1 MHMKMFPKTW
11 VIFPL
16 VFVLSGA
23 ILFYA
28 FRDQFKSP
36 EQLYLEAHDAG
47 PNRAVQLYERLAEK
61 EPIIQEYTRLWAA
74 EETLHDPDTFDEL
87 RSITASHPLS
97 PAAYHAYIVI
107 ARQNADLYPF
117 VTESAYR
124 QALEL
129 DDNPALRLELARF
142 LEENGDLDKAYIE
155 YRNLLKDVPDS
166 FEGMRRTGQNPVLVA
181 QDLIKATYF
190 SDALEM
196 LQDKDHPNEALLNA
210 KALFGLQRYEE
221 AQVAYNE
228 WLGKNPDDTSG
239 QMGLASVYVQLGRIG
254 DAKEIYEEINTN
266 DSLLE
271 LARLSEVEDPD
282 LALAYYLESPF
293 PVAWWNATWIL
304 EEQGRL
310 EEALP
315 LYRKIAEAG
324 TYYSDDAAYRLYILS
339 TRLGDDETRSEARS
353 LLEMN
358 GPNWLKHRIAESDLE
373 IDNDSKIDPVGE
385 PVFAKVELLDS
396 LGRQDL
402 ADAELLFAAKFLD
415 DPFLK
420 STFLEELQSRGDIAE
435 SHTIAEAYIESNPNA
450 PVNFWRLSYPM
461 PYQEIVKSAAEEF
474 GVDPLLIW
482 AVMRVESRYDPDAMS
497 YVGARGL
504 MQIMPST
511 QDWIAEQ
518 MEIELQ
524 PGDAYKP
531 EENIRMGSWYLKY
544 LLDYFNDDLEL
555 AIMAYNGGFANVEK
569 WGADPLVSNLE
580 DLIRWIWFGETREYL
595 EKVMLDYL
603 IYQELSSEELGL

>member
-1 MHMKMFPKTW
+1 MHMKISPKVW
-11 VIFPL
+11 VIFTL
-16 VFVLSGA
+16 VFILSGA

-36 EQLYLEAHDAG
+36 EQLYLEAQKAD
-47 PNRAVQLYERLAEK
+47 PKRAVQLYERLAEK
-61 EPIIQEYTRLWAA
+61 EPIIQEYTQLWAA

-97 PAAYHAYIVI
+97 PAAYQAYIVI
-107 ARQNADLYPF
+107 ARQNADLDPF

-129 DDNPALRLELARF
+129 DNDLALRFELARF

-155 YRNLLKDVPDS
+155 YRNLLNDVPDS

-181 QDLIKATYF
+181 QDLIEATYF

-196 LQDKDHPNEALLNA
+196 LQDKDHPNGILLNA

-221 AQVAYNE
+221 AEVAYNE
-228 WLGKNPDDTSG
+228 WLDKNPDDISA
-239 QMGLASVYVQLGRIG
+239 QMGLASVYVQLGRTG

-271 LARLSEVEDPD
+271 LARLSEVDDPD
-282 LALAYYLESPF
+282 LALGLYLESPF

-315 LYRKIAEAG
+315 LYRQIAEAG

-339 TRLGDDETRSEARS
+339 TKLGDDETRSEAGS
-353 LLEMN
+353 LFEMI
-358 GPNWLKHRIAESDLE
+358 GPNWLENRIADSEFV
-373 IDNDSKIDPVGE
+373 IDNDTKIDPVGE

-402 ADAELLFAAKFLD
+402 SDAELLFAAKFLD

-435 SHTIAEAYIESNPNA
+435 SQAIAEAYIESNPNA

-461 PYQEIVKSAAEEF
+461 PFQEIVNSAAEEF

-482 AVMRVESRYDPDAMS
+482 AVMRVESRYDPDAIS

-511 QDWIAEQ
+511 QDWITEQ

-544 LLDYFNDDLEL
+544 LLDYFNDDIEL
-555 AIMAYNGGFANVEK
+555 ALMAYNGGFANVEQ
-569 WGADPLVSNLE
+569 WQADPLVSTRE
-580 DLIRWIWFGETREYL
+580 DLIRWTWFGETREYL
-595 EKVMLDYL
+595 QKVMLDYL
-603 IYQELSSEELGL
+603 VYQELSSEELGL

>member
-1 MHMKMFPKTW
+1 MKMSPKAW
-11 VIFPL
+11 VIFTI

-23 ILFYA
+23 ILFYT
-28 FRDQFKSP
+28 FRDQFKSS
-36 EQLYLEAHDAG
+36 EQLYMEAQNAD
-47 PNRAVQLYERLAEK
+47 PKRAVQLYERLAEK
-61 EPIIQEYTRLWAA
+61 EPIIQEYTQLWAA

-97 PAAYHAYIVI
+97 PVAYHAYIVI
-107 ARQNADLYPF
+107 ARKNADLDPYI
-117 VTESAYR
+117 TESAYR

-142 LEENGDLDKAYIE
+142 LEENGYLDKAYIE
-155 YRNLLKDVPDS
+155 YLNLLKDMPDS
-166 FEGMRRTGQNPVLVA
+166 FEGMRRTGQNQELVA

-196 LQDKDHPNEALLNA
+196 LQGEDHPNEALLNA

-221 AQVAYNE
+221 AQVAYSE
-228 WLGKNPDDTSG
+228 WLGKNPDDISG
-239 QMGLASVYVQLGRIG
+239 QMGLASVYVQLGRTG
-254 DAKEIYEEINTN
+254 EAKEIYEEINTN

-271 LARLSEVEDPD
+271 LARLSEDDDPD
-282 LALAYYLESPF
+282 LALTYYLESPF

-339 TRLGDDETRSEARS
+339 TRLGDVETRSEAES

-358 GPNWLKHRIAESDLE
+358 GPNWLEHRIAESDLE
-373 IDNDSKIDPVGE
+373 INNYSKIDPVGE
-385 PVFAKVELLDS
+385 PVFAKIELLDS

-402 ADAELLFAAKFLD
+402 ANAELLFAAKFLD

-435 SHTIAEAYIESNPNA
+435 SHAIAEAYIESNPNA

-461 PYQEIVKSAAEEF
+461 PFREIVKSAAEEF

-482 AVMRVESRYDPDAMS
+482 AVMRVESRYDPDAIS

-511 QDWIAEQ
+511 QDWITEQ

-555 AIMAYNGGFANVEK
+555 AIMSYNGGFANVEK
-569 WGADPLVSNLE
+569 WGAEPMVSNRE
-580 DLIRWIWFGETREYL
+580 DLIRWTWFGETREYL
-595 EKVMLDYL
+595 QKVMLGYL
-603 IYQELSSEELGL
+603 IYQELSGEELGL

>member
-1 MHMKMFPKTW
+1 MFTKTW
-11 VIFPL
+11 IMITL
-16 VFVLSGA
+16 VFLLSGA
-23 ILFYA
+23 ILFYT
-28 FRDQFKSP
+28 FRDEFKSP
-36 EQLYLEAHDAG
+36 AQLYLEAQEAS
-47 PNRAVQLYERLAEK
+47 PKRAVQLYERLGEK
-61 EPIIQEYTRLWAA
+61 KPIIQEYANLWAA
-74 EETLHDPDTFDEL
+74 EETLHDPDTFDGL
-87 RSITASHPLS
+87 WSITASYPLS
-97 PAAYHAYIVI
+97 PAAYQAYIVI
-107 ARQNADLYPF
+107 ARQNSDLYPF
-117 VTESAYR
+117 VSESAYR

-129 DDNPALRLELARF
+129 DDKPALRLELARF

-166 FEGMRRTGQNPVLVA
+166 FEGMRRTGQDPVLVA
-181 QDLIKATYF
+181 EDLIKATYF

-196 LQDKDHPNEALLNA
+196 LQDKDHPNGTFLSA
-210 KALFGLQRYEE
+210 KALYGLQRYEE
-221 AQVAYNE
+221 AGDAYSE
-228 WLGKNPDDTSG
+228 WLGKNPDDTPA
-239 QMGLASVYVQLGRIG
+239 QMGLASVYVQLGRTG
-254 DAKEIYEEINTN
+254 EAKEIYEEINTN

-271 LARLSEVEDPD
+271 LARLSEEDDPD
-282 LALAYYLESPF
+282 LALAFYLESPF

-315 LYRKIAEAG
+315 LYRQIAEAG

-339 TRLGDDETRSEARS
+339 TKLGDDETRSEARS
-353 LLEMN
+353 LLEMI
-358 GPNWLKHRIAESDLE
+358 GPNWLEHRIAESGLE
-373 IDNDSKIDPVGE
+373 IDNDNKIYPVGE
-385 PVFAKVELLDS
+385 HVFDKVELLDS

-420 STFLEELQSRGDIAE
+420 STFLEELQSRGNIAE
-435 SHTIAEAYIESNPNA
+435 THALAEAYIESNPNA
-450 PVNFWRLSYPM
+450 PINFWRLSYPM

-504 MQIMPST
+504 MQILPST
-511 QDWIAEQ
+511 QDWITEQ

-544 LLDYFNDDLEL
+544 LMDYFNDDLEL
-555 AIMAYNGGFANVEK
+555 AIMAYNGGFANVEE
-569 WGADPLVSNLE
+569 WRADPLVSNRE
-580 DLIRWIWFGETREYL
+580 DLIRWTWFGETREYL
-595 EKVMLDYL
+595 QKVMLDYL
-603 IYQELSSEELGL
+603 VYQELSSEELGL